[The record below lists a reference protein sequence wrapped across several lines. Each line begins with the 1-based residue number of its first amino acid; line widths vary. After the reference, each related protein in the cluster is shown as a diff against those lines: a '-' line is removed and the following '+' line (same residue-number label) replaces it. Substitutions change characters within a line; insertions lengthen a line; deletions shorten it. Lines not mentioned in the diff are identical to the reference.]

1 MKVIIAGAGLGG
13 LCLAH
18 GLRQAGVEAQ
28 VLERRPSPADQPA
41 SYGIHLNGPGLRSLR
56 ACLPAANWERL
67 DGTAVPAPD
76 VVRFWDQR
84 LRTLAVIDHEVP
96 GAGRELH
103 RRAVSR
109 GALRDVLL
117 HGLNTRTANA
127 ADVVQWGR
135 AVTGYDHDPGGRLRV
150 RCADGGEVTGDLLVG
165 ADGSNS
171 RIRAQRLPGLN
182 RLELGIL
189 NIAGR
194 VPLTPQVAGQL
205 PAALTDGS
213 VNNIVPAGPGW
224 MFVSTWR
231 IDAVPKS
238 LDGTGLDGTDLDGTG
253 LDGTDLDSGA
263 AGFFLVWAWA
273 ADRASYPADVDAF
286 TPERLRDLVA
296 GRVAGWA
303 PALRGLVA
311 ATDPGTVAPVWLRS
325 MPALAAW
332 PASDVTL
339 LGDAIHN
346 MTPMAG
352 IGANTALRDADG
364 LRQALLAPGPDDV
377 TVRVGRYE
385 EQMRGYANQAL
396 ALSTRNAR
404 NAASTRRLPRLAFR
418 SALRI
423 AESVPPAKRRMFG
436 GTPAP
441 VTR

>member
-18 GLRQAGVEAQ
+18 GLRQAGVEVQ
-28 VLERRPSPADQPA
+28 VLERRPSPAGQPA
-41 SYGIHLNGPGLRSLR
+41 SYGIHLNGNGLRALR

-67 DGTAVPAPD
+67 DGAAVPAPD

-96 GAGRELH
+96 GADRELH

-109 GALRDVLL
+109 GALRDALL
-117 HGLNTRTANA
+117 RGLNTRTVNA
-127 ADVVQWGR
+127 TDVIQWGR

-150 RCADGGEVTGDLLVG
+150 RCADGSEVTGDLLVG

-189 NIAGR
+189 NVAGR
-194 VPLTPQVAGQL
+194 VPLTTRLTGQL

-213 VNNIVPAGPGW
+213 VNNVVPAGPGW

-231 IDAVPKS
+231 IDA
-238 LDGTGLDGTDLDGTG
+238 DQDGTDPE
-253 LDGTDLDSGA
+253 SEA
-263 AGFFLVWAWA
+263 AGTFLVWAWA

-296 GRVAGWA
+296 ARIAAWA

-311 ATDPGTVAPVWLRS
+311 ATDPGTIAPVSLRS

-364 LRQALLAPGPDDV
+364 LRQALLAPGPDDI
-377 TVRVGRYE
+377 TARVGRYE

-404 NAASTRRLPRLAFR
+404 NAASPRRLPRLAFR

-423 AESVPPAKRRMFG
+423 AESVSPAKRRMFG

>member
-18 GLRQAGVEAQ
+18 GLRQAGVEVQ
-28 VLERRPSPADQPA
+28 VLERRPSPAGQPA
-41 SYGIHLNGPGLRSLR
+41 SYGIHLNGHGLRALR

-67 DGTAVPAPD
+67 DGAAVPAPD

-109 GALRDVLL
+109 GALRDALL
-117 HGLNTRTANA
+117 HGLNTRTVNA

-135 AVTGYDHDPGGRLRV
+135 AVTGYDHDPGGRLWV
-150 RCADGGEVTGDLLVG
+150 RCADGSEVTGDLLVG

-171 RIRAQRLPGLN
+171 RVRAQRLPGLN

-194 VPLTPQVAGQL
+194 VPLTPELAGQL

-213 VNNIVPAGPGW
+213 VNNVVPAGPGW

-231 IDAVPKS
+231 IDA
-238 LDGTGLDGTDLDGTG
+238 DGDSAGLDGADRDRGV
-253 LDGTDLDSGA
+253 

-273 ADRASYPADVDAF
+273 ADRASYPAGVDAF
-286 TPERLRDLVA
+286 PPERLRDLVA
-296 GRVAGWA
+296 GRVAGWT

-311 ATDPGTVAPVWLRS
+311 ATDPGTIAPVSLRS
-325 MPALAAW
+325 MPALTAW
-332 PASDVTL
+332 PPSDVTL

-364 LRQALLAPGPDDV
+364 LRQALLAPGEDGP
-377 TVRVGRYE
+377 TARVGRYE

-404 NAASTRRLPRLAFR
+404 NAASPRRLPRLAFR

-436 GTPAP
+436 GAPAP
-441 VTR
+441 ATR

>member
-1 MKVIIAGAGLGG
+1 
-13 LCLAH
+13 
-18 GLRQAGVEAQ
+18 
-28 VLERRPSPADQPA
+28 
-41 SYGIHLNGPGLRSLR
+41 
-56 ACLPAANWERL
+56 
-67 DGTAVPAPD
+67 
-76 VVRFWDQR
+76 VV
-84 LRTLAVIDHEVP
+84 VIDHEVP
-96 GAGRELH
+96 GADRELH

-109 GALRDVLL
+109 GALRDALL
-117 HGLNTRTANA
+117 HGLNTRTVNA
-127 ADVVQWGR
+127 ADVIQWGR

-171 RIRAQRLPGLN
+171 RIRSQRLPGLN

-194 VPLTPQVAGQL
+194 VPLTPRLTGQL

-213 VNNIVPAGPGW
+213 VNNVVPAGPGW

-231 IDAVPKS
+231 IDA
-238 LDGTGLDGTDLDGTG
+238 DRDTTGSE
-253 LDGTDLDSGA
+253 SGA
-263 AGFFLVWAWA
+263 AGTFLVWAWA

-296 GRVAGWA
+296 ARIAAWA

-311 ATDPGTVAPVWLRS
+311 ATEPGTIAPVSLRS

-364 LRQALLAPGPDDV
+364 LHRALLAPGPDDV
-377 TVRVGRYE
+377 TGRVGRYE

-404 NAASTRRLPRLAFR
+404 NAASPRRLPRLAFR

-441 VTR
+441 ATR

>member
-1 MKVIIAGAGLGG
+1 LKVIIAGAGLGG

-18 GLRQAGVEAQ
+18 GLRQGGVEVQ

-41 SYGIHLNGPGLRSLR
+41 SYGIHLNGPGLRALR

-67 DGTAVPAPD
+67 DDAAVPAPD
-76 VVRFWDQR
+76 VVRFWGQR

-96 GAGRELH
+96 GADPELH

-109 GALRDVLL
+109 DALRDALL
-117 HGLNTRTANA
+117 HGLNTRTVND

-150 RCADGGEVTGDLLVG
+150 RCADGSEVTGDLLVG

-171 RIRAQRLPGLN
+171 RVRAQRLPGLD

-194 VPLTPQVAGQL
+194 VPLTPELAGQL

-213 VNNIVPAGPGW
+213 VNNVVPAGPGW

-231 IDAVPKS
+231 IDTAPTS
-238 LDGTGLDGTDLDGTG
+238 LDRTGLDR
-253 LDGTDLDSGA
+253 GA
-263 AGFFLVWAWA
+263 AGFFLAWAWA

-296 GRVAGWA
+296 NRIAGWA
-303 PALRGLVA
+303 PPLRGLVA
-311 ATDPGTVAPVWLRS
+311 ATDPGTVAPVGLRS
-325 MPALAAW
+325 MPALTAW
-332 PASDVTL
+332 PPSDVTL

-364 LRQALLAPGPDDV
+364 LPPGPARPQAGRSHRLRRPLRGTDARLRQPGPGPV
-377 TVRVGRYE
+377 HPQRPQCRVHP
-385 EQMRGYANQAL
+385 
-396 ALSTRNAR
+396 TP
-404 NAASTRRLPRLAFR
+404 AAARLPLGAADRR
-418 SALRI
+418 VR
-423 AESVPPAKRRMFG
+423 PPAKRRMFG

-441 VTR
+441 VSR

>member
-18 GLRQAGVEAQ
+18 GLRQAGVEVQ

-67 DGTAVPAPD
+67 DGAAVPAPD

-96 GAGRELH
+96 DAGRELH

-109 GALRDVLL
+109 GALLDALL

-127 ADVVQWGR
+127 ADVIQWDR

-150 RCADGGEVTGDLLVG
+150 RCADGGAVTGDLLVG

-171 RIRAQRLPGLN
+171 RVRAQRLPGLN

-194 VPLTPQVAGQL
+194 VPLTPQVADQF

-224 MFVSTWR
+224 MFVSTWH
-231 IDAVPKS
+231 ID
-238 LDGTGLDGTDLDGTG
+238 TDLETPESLG
-253 LDGTDLDSGA
+253 SGA
-263 AGFFLVWAWA
+263 ARFLVWAWA
-273 ADRASYPADVDAF
+273 ADRGSYPADVDAF

-296 GRVAGWA
+296 ARVAGWA

-364 LRQALLAPGPDDV
+364 LRQALLAPGPDGV
-377 TVRVGRYE
+377 AARVGRYE

-423 AESVPPAKRRMFG
+423 AESIPPAKPDVRRHARSG
-436 GTPAP
+436 AP
-441 VTR
+441 LRVAP

>member
-18 GLRQAGVEAQ
+18 GLRQADVEVQ

-67 DGTAVPAPD
+67 DHAAVPAPD

-84 LRTLAVIDHEVP
+84 LRTLAAIDHEVP
-96 GAGRELH
+96 GADPELH

-109 GALRDVLL
+109 GALRDALL
-117 HGLNTRTANA
+117 HGLNTRTVND
-127 ADVVQWGR
+127 ADVIHWGR
-135 AVTGYDHDPGGRLRV
+135 AVTGYHHDPGGRLRV

-194 VPLTPQVAGQL
+194 VPLTPQLAGRL
-205 PAALTDGS
+205 PAALADGS
-213 VNNIVPAGPGW
+213 VNNVVPAGPGW

-231 IDAVPKS
+231 IDTASKS
-238 LDGTGLDGTDLDGTG
+238 LDS
-253 LDGTDLDSGA
+253 TDLDSTGLDSRA

-273 ADRASYPADVDAF
+273 ADRGSYPADVDAF
-286 TPERLRDLVA
+286 TSERLRDLVA
-296 GRVAGWA
+296 ARVAGWA

-352 IGANTALRDADG
+352 IGANTALRDADE
-364 LRQALLAPGPDDV
+364 LRQALLAPGPDDGI
-377 TVRVGRYE
+377 VRVGRYE

-423 AESVPPAKRRMFG
+423 AESIPPAKRRMFG

-441 VTR
+441 VIP